1 MAAFYRWV
9 RSDNLSEEN
18 TNKLIESVAS
28 IINNMEDLFININGC
43 FLGETKIKN
52 KKLLNLIINVKLL
65 LLSRLIE

>member
-9 RSDNLSEEN
+9 RSDNLSEGN

-28 IINNMEDLFININGC
+28 IINNMADLFININGC
-43 FLGETKIKN
+43 FLGEKKIKN

-65 LLSRLIE
+65 LLSRLIK

>member
-28 IINNMEDLFININGC
+28 IINNMADLFININGC
-43 FLGETKIKN
+43 FLGENKIKN

-65 LLSRLIE
+65 LLSRLIK